1 MTPNFAGDNP
11 EQTEDEDSMHET
23 PFNTGGKYTMKL
35 KDAVFSQLNQFK
47 LHLGDEN
54 FERLLNSA
62 DSEIVQQLQSF
73 SS

>member
-35 KDAVFSQLNQFK
+35 KDAESDEKSVK
-47 LHLGDEN
+47 LDKP
-54 FERLLNSA
+54 S
-62 DSEIVQQLQSF
+62 
-73 SS
+73 